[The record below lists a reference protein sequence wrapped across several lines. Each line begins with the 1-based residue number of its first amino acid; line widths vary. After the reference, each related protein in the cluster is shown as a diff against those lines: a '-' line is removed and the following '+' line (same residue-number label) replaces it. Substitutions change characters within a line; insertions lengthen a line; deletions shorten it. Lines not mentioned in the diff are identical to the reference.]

1 MNKILL
7 CPERLRQLPPQFSWL
22 DQRLARLR
30 YFERAAP
37 ESWLLYLFLVTVA
50 DAQGLSYYAERS
62 LCQRLRLSAAQLVA
76 ARGPL
81 LALELIA
88 YRAPVYQV
96 LAIAPPSSPQGV
108 RAPRRLPPV
117 PSAQSAP
124 PPPVHTPAR
133 PHPVRLAE
141 HLQALHQ
148 ALRTGR
154 GTTR

>member
-7 CPERLRQLPPQFSWL
+7 RPERLRQLPPQFSWL

-37 ESWLLYLFLVTVA
+37 DSWLLYLFLVTVA

-76 ARGPL
+76 ARDQL
-81 LALELIA
+81 RALELIA

-96 LAIAPPSSPQGV
+96 LAIAPSAARGVPAPLYPPPASPPQP
-108 RAPRRLPPV
+108 APRPPGR
-117 PSAQSAP
+117 
-124 PPPVHTPAR
+124 TPAR
-133 PHPVRLAE
+133 PDPAHVAE
-141 HLQALHQ
+141 HLRALHQ